1 MCEYFCIGL
10 IDFISK
16 IESML
21 DRTNLFS
28 DNDYE
33 KMMKQLKKLFL
44 WIDLKIL
51 GWEKSIVLSVKSIGN
66 LKSLKY
72 HIFAKKHYL
81 FLII

>member
-10 IDFISK
+10 IDFILK

-33 KMMKQLKKLFL
+33 KMMKQLKKLFVNRFKN
-44 WIDLKIL
+44 IRMRKIYCT
-51 GWEKSIVLSVKSIGN
+51 KCK
-66 LKSLKY
+66 KY
-72 HIFAKKHYL
+72 R
-81 FLII
+81 

>member
-10 IDFISK
+10 IDFILK

-44 WIDLKIL
+44 
-51 GWEKSIVLSVKSIGN
+51 
-66 LKSLKY
+66 
-72 HIFAKKHYL
+72 
-81 FLII
+81 